1 MQIAILGSGNGG
13 CAMAF
18 DFSQHGH
25 TVRIFDF
32 EQFTENTTAIS
43 QNGGIHSEGQLEGFA
58 AVDYAGT
65 DLAHVLDGAEMIFAV
80 GPAYSTGPFADAC
93 KPHLRSGQMVVIC
106 PSSCGGSFEFV
117 KASGIDLE
125 NDGIIVAETS
135 TLPYAVRITEPGKIR
150 VFLKLKAGVFLS
162 AYPAKHTAQVLNR
175 ISDVYPCIAP
185 ATNVLQTSLQNG
197 NPVIHPAVTL
207 LNAALIE
214 RTGGDLLF
222 YEEGVTPAV
231 GRLMAA
237 IDEERIAIGNKLG
250 LKIIPDPELGCLQGY
265 MQVANYDEGF
275 STARGFAGIK
285 AQQKLDNRYFQ
296 EDVGFGLVF
305 LKSLGEQL
313 DVDVSNISALI
324 RVVSVVMD
332 RDYLAEAPRTMS
344 RYGLSKHSAEELSGV
359 LA

>member
-25 TVRIFDF
+25 TVRLFDF
-32 EQFTENTTAIS
+32 DRFPENTNAIS
-43 QNGGIHSEGQLEGFA
+43 QAGGIHSEDQLKGFA
-58 AVDYAGT
+58 PIEYAGA
-65 DLAHVLDGAEMIFAV
+65 DIAHVLDGAEMIFAV
-80 GPAYSTGPFADAC
+80 GPAYSTAPFAEAC
-93 KPHLRSGQMVVIC
+93 KPHLRPGQTVVIC

-117 KASGIDLE
+117 KAAEIDLE

-135 TLPYAVRITEPGKIR
+135 TLPYAVRLTEPGKIR
-150 VFLKLKAGVFLS
+150 VFLKLKAGVFLA
-162 AYPAKHTAQVLNR
+162 AYPAKNTDQVLSR
-175 ISDVYPCIAP
+175 MKDVYPCIGP

-214 RTGGDLLF
+214 RTGGDFFF

-231 GRLMAA
+231 GRLMEA
-237 IDEERIAIGNKLG
+237 IDKERVAIGSKLG
-250 LKIIPDPELGCLQGY
+250 LQIIPDPELGCLQGY
-265 MQVANYDEGF
+265 MQIADYDKGF

-285 AQQKLDNRYFQ
+285 AQSELDNRYFQ
-296 EDVGFGLVF
+296 EDVGYGLVF

-324 RVVSVVMD
+324 QIVSVLMD
-332 RDYLAEAPRTMS
+332 RDYLAEAPRTMD
-344 RYGLSKHSAEELSGV
+344 RYGLGEHSADQLTQM
-359 LA
+359 LK

>member
-18 DFSQHGH
+18 DFAQHGH
-25 TVRIFDF
+25 TVRLFDF

-43 QNGGIHSEGQLEGFA
+43 KNGGIHSEGQLTGFA
-58 AVDYAGT
+58 AVEYAGS
-65 DLAHVLDGAEMIFAV
+65 DIAHVLEGAEMIFAV
-80 GPAYSTGPFADAC
+80 GPAYSTQPFAEAC
-93 KPHLRSGQMVVIC
+93 KPHLRSGQTVVIC

-117 KASGIDLE
+117 KAAEIDLE
-125 NDGIIVAETS
+125 NGGIIVAETS

-150 VFLKLKAGVFLS
+150 VFLKLQAGVFLA
-162 AYPAKHTAQVLNR
+162 AYPAKNTLEVLNQ
-175 ISDVYPCIAP
+175 IHDVYPCIAP

-214 RTGGDLLF
+214 RTGGDFFF

-237 IDEERIAIGNKLG
+237 IDKERIAIGSKLG
-250 LKIIPDPELGCLQGY
+250 LQIIPDPELGCQQGY

-313 DVDVSNISALI
+313 DVDVSNITALI
-324 RVVSVVMD
+324 RIVSVLME
-332 RDYLAEAPRTMS
+332 RDYLSEAPRTMS
-344 RYGLSKHSAEELSGV
+344 RYGLGEHSAEQLSQT